1 MGTSVTTD
9 ILRELAGFRND
20 QGCAISIYLDFDPSS
35 TPTIPDVETKFNAV
49 LSEAEKLAERFADAR
64 DCRLALE
71 SDLRRI
77 RTWWNDEFAR
87 DGANGVALFASS
99 KDDLFRAVPMV
110 HAARDSVRIGH
121 ELHVEP
127 LAGRLESGDGVLV
140 VVVSRERGTVYR
152 LRDDRLHEVADESE
166 EQPGQHDQG
175 GWSQGRYQRHIDHL
189 VQQHLK
195 TVGSE
200 IDRRAR
206 GGRSLVIVGVAPEE
220 LRSDFESELSQG
232 ARDAL
237 AGWVSAEAHAGPKEL
252 LPLVQPLIAEA
263 HARDELE
270 LVERWHEARGRG
282 GRAAAG
288 WEETLEAVSDA
299 RVDLLLLEEGAAKP
313 IYRCRDCGRAST
325 EDGTCPLD
333 GTALEQEREGSDAA
347 IHLTLKH
354 GGSVTRVGRG
364 ALGEA
369 QGIGALLRF

>member
-1 MGTSVTTD
+1 MGASVTTD
-9 ILRELAGFRND
+9 ILRELAGFRAGH
-20 QGCAISIYLDFDPSS
+20 GCAISIYLDFDPSS

-49 LSEAEKLAERFADAR
+49 YSEAEKLAERLADAR
-64 DCRLALE
+64 DCRVALQ

-77 RTWWNDEFAR
+77 RTWWNDEFTR

-99 KDDLFRAVPMV
+99 NDGLFRAVPMV
-110 HAARDSVRIGH
+110 HAVRDSVRIGH

-127 LAGRLESGDGVLV
+127 LAGRLESGDGALV

-152 LRDDRLHEVADESE
+152 LRDGRLNEVADETE

-175 GWSQGRYQRHIDHL
+175 GWSQARYQRHIDNL

-206 GGRSLVIVGVAPEE
+206 GGNSLVIVGVAPEE
-220 LRSDFESELSQG
+220 LRSDFEAELSQE

-237 AGWVSAEAHAGPKEL
+237 AGWVGAEAHAGPAEL
-252 LPLVQPLIAEA
+252 VPLVQPLVDERR
-263 HARDELE
+263 ARHEHEL
-270 LVERWHEARGRG
+270 LDRWQEARGKG

-288 WEETLEAVSDA
+288 WEETLEAASDA
-299 RVDLLLLEEGAAKP
+299 RVDLLLLEEGASTP
-313 IYRCRDCGRAST
+313 VYRFRDCGRASV

-333 GTALEQEREGSDAA
+333 GTALAEEPDGADAA
-347 IHLTLKH
+347 IHLTLGH
-354 GGSVTRVGRG
+354 GGAVIRVGRG
-364 ALGEA
+364 ALADA
-369 QGIGALLRF
+369 QGVGALLRF

>member
-9 ILRELAGFRND
+9 ILRELAGFRAD
-20 QGCAISIYLDFDPSS
+20 HGCAISIYLDFDPSS

-49 LSEAEKLAERFADAR
+49 LSEAEKLAERQADAR
-64 DCRLALE
+64 DCRVALQ

-77 RTWWNDEFAR
+77 RTWWNDEFTR

-99 KDDLFRAVPMV
+99 NDGLFRAVPMV
-110 HAARDSVRIGH
+110 DAARDSVRIGH

-127 LAGRLESGDGVLV
+127 LAGRLESRDGTLV
-140 VVVSRERGTVYR
+140 VVVSRERGNVYR
-152 LRDDRLHEVADESE
+152 LRDERLYEVADESE

-175 GWSQGRYQRHIDHL
+175 GWSQGRYQRHIENL

-195 TVGSE
+195 AVGSE

-220 LRSDFESELSQG
+220 RRSDLEAALSQE

-237 AGWVSAEAHAGPKEL
+237 VGWVSAEAHAGPKEL
-252 LPLVQPLIAEA
+252 LPLVRPLLDEA
-263 HARDELE
+263 QARDELG
-270 LVERWHEARGRG
+270 LVERFEEARGKG

-288 WEETLEAVSDA
+288 WEQTLEAASDA
-299 RVDLLLLEEGAAKP
+299 RIELLLLEEGTAKP
-313 IYRCRDCGRAST
+313 IYRCRDCGRASV

-333 GTALEQEREGSDAA
+333 GTALEQEPEGADAA

-354 GGSVTRVGRG
+354 GGAVTRVGRG
-364 ALGEA
+364 ALGDA
-369 QGIGALLRF
+369 GGIGALLRF